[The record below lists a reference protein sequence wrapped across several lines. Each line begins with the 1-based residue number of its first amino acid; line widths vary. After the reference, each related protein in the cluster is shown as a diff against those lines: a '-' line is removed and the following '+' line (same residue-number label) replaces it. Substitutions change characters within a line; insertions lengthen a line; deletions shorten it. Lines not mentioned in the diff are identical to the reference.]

1 MTSSPDALARG
12 LLGGDRGALA
22 RAITLV
28 ESRRP
33 DDVRTASDL
42 LARILPATGR
52 ARRIGVTGPPGV
64 GKSTFIDAFG
74 TLLLARGHR
83 VAVLAVDPSSAVS
96 GGSLLGDKTRMPNL
110 AADERAFI
118 RPSPNAAGSGGVAQR
133 TREALLVCEAA
144 GFDVVLVETVG
155 VGQAEIEV
163 RDLVDLFLLLAQAGA
178 GDELQGMKRGILEM
192 ADIVAVTKADGDGVA
207 RARETAAE
215 FTAAMRIAAR
225 PERRPEVLL
234 ISARAGTGLEELW
247 VAMEKRRAD
256 DATSGRLERR
266 RAEQRVAWLWRR
278 VEDALRGD
286 FRAHPAVRAAIADT
300 EDAVR
305 RGAITPEQGAARLLD
320 AWTSPPRSGP
330 AGE

>member
-1 MTSSPDALARG
+1 MTSAALGLAQG
-12 LLGGDRGALA
+12 LLAGDRGALA

-33 DDVRTASDL
+33 EDARAGSEL
-42 LARILPATGR
+42 LARILPATGN

-74 TLLLARGHR
+74 TLLLGRGHR

-163 RDLVDLFLLLAQAGA
+163 RDLVDVFLLLAQAGA

-192 ADIVAVTKADGDGVA
+192 ADLVAVTKADGDGVA

-215 FTAAMRIAAR
+215 YSAAMRITAR
-225 PERRPEVLL
+225 PDRRPEVHLV
-234 ISARAGTGLEELW
+234 SARAGTGLEELW
-247 VAMEKRRAD
+247 HALEKRRAE
-256 DATSGRLERR
+256 DAASGRLERR

-278 VEDALRGD
+278 VEDALRD
-286 FRAHPAVRAAIADT
+286 SFRAHPAVRAALAAT

-305 RGAITPEQGAARLLD
+305 RGAVTPEQGAARLLD
-320 AWTSPPRSGP
+320 AWGAARPGPPVG
-330 AGE
+330 